1 MMKTQKILLDSN
13 ILIHLLHKQ
22 ESVRSH
28 IRQVKWGNCCVS
40 EISIVE
46 LLYGAE
52 CSDRPAVNR
61 KLVNDLLSH
70 LEIIP
75 FKTGIEEF
83 CRQKAL
89 LKRAERMIED
99 NDLYIAATALALDI
113 PVASENIK
121 HLSRITGL
129 EIQNWVER

>member
-1 MMKTQKILLDSN
+1 M
-13 ILIHLLHKQ
+13 
-22 ESVRSH
+22 
-28 IRQVKWGNCCVS
+28 S

-61 KLVNDLLSH
+61 KLVNDLLCH

-89 LKRAERMIED
+89 LKRAGRMIED

>member
-1 MMKTQKILLDSN
+1 M
-13 ILIHLLHKQ
+13 
-22 ESVRSH
+22 
-28 IRQVKWGNCCVS
+28 S

-83 CRQKAL
+83 CR
-89 LKRAERMIED
+89 
-99 NDLYIAATALALDI
+99 
-113 PVASENIK
+113 
-121 HLSRITGL
+121 
-129 EIQNWVER
+129 